1 MDKKH
6 FKFEEDNYLLMCSSL
21 LNVFVLLCISYENI
35 IFGDHNVWCKWN
47 LLQNHWSP
55 NMRYVLAHKAPVFLT
70 NCYHFCVP
78 LGSYVY
84 MYHIYPNLSH
94 MPTASP
100 VLLDSF
106 KVSKFLQVEKS
117 NTTWEVILF
126 MYFMWSS
133 HFLWN

>member
-6 FKFEEDNYLLMCSSL
+6 FKFEEGNYFLMCSSL
-21 LNVFVLLCISYENI
+21 LNVLVLLCMSYENI
-35 IFGDHNVWCKWN
+35 ILVIIMCDVNEIYCKIIDH
-47 LLQNHWSP
+47 P
-55 NMRYVLAHKAPVFLT
+55 NMRSVLAHKAPIFLT

-100 VLLDSF
+100 VSLDSF
-106 KVSKFLQVEKS
+106 KVSKFLQVEKT

-133 HFLWN
+133 HFL